1 MRFCETCKNTQNAC
15 NFQKLIINYN
25 NLQKYLKYRTFEI
38 RRSQVEVANSTFRNF
53 GNFSEGSI
61 EAYLI

>member
-25 NLQKYLKYRTFEI
+25 NLQKYLKHRTFEI
-38 RRSQVEVANSTFRNF
+38 FESYTGRSSQFH
-53 GNFSEGSI
+53 FSKFWKF
-61 EAYLI
+61 